1 MIRSLPFA
9 VLTRARGGVSR
20 LAARVD
26 CTGSI
31 VIDGR
36 YPVTIYA
43 TGLFPVAPMWNQR
56 GPAARQPSRNEKAR
70 RLTTLQRNRSD
81 QRVSDQQ
88 SEMFDFIRSGLTLQK
103 NLSHRPGDDLQ
114 VR

>member
-1 MIRSLPFA
+1 MDSSRAMNRWLLLLVGSARLSAPDPKAVVSTTQAEVMPSRAVHRSSSSCLTDDESCAMIRSLPLA

-56 GPAARQPSRNEKAR
+56 
-70 RLTTLQRNRSD
+70 
-81 QRVSDQQ
+81 
-88 SEMFDFIRSGLTLQK
+88 
-103 NLSHRPGDDLQ
+103 
-114 VR
+114 